1 MTNYRQSMRSYEV
14 LNNKHIM
21 N

>member
-14 LNNKHIM
+14 LNNKHII